1 MSNTIKQGSI
11 FNVDE
16 PQGAEQVRHE
26 TTAAHAQVEAP
37 NSRVAHQVEEN
48 AEHAQKAAAK
58 AAQAAQG
65 MGSEFTG
72 ETRTAFDYLQSAAAQ
87 KTNAAAAE
95 GQRDVHAAKD
105 ASASYLDQ
113 AKSAAE
119 NVVTSAQDY
128 LQGSTDPQATANQ
141 QGSSTGPANTTSSL
155 QTSASS
161 AVGTAQQYLASAQAV
176 AQPHIDYARTT
187 LQPHVDKAR
196 ET

>member
-1 MSNTIKQGSI
+1 
-11 FNVDE
+11 
-16 PQGAEQVRHE
+16 
-26 TTAAHAQVEAP
+26 
-37 NSRVAHQVEEN
+37 
-48 AEHAQKAAAK
+48 
-58 AAQAAQG
+58 

-72 ETRTAFDYLQSAAAQ
+72 ENRTAFDYLQSAAAQ

-95 GQRDVHAAKD
+95 GQRDLHAAKD

-141 QGSSTGPANTTSSL
+141 QGSSTGPANTTSPL

-196 ET
+196 ETVEGYLGMHSDTSPSDAVTPPINGRSTTNAPLSGQDVTGTPYASTTTTAGADQKKLQSNVA